1 MGTDTGINKVK
12 DWVGTFIQNDV
23 LCVLSTGAS
32 CCCLLFKG
40 VREGSTLTVSS
51 KTLKGIFPLFVLLD

>member
-1 MGTDTGINKVK
+1 MLLLI
-12 DWVGTFIQNDV
+12 
-23 LCVLSTGAS
+23 
-32 CCCLLFKG
+32 LFKG